1 MKKYADENDLE
12 NQKRPCEICLKEV
25 NDLVSA
31 DTGEEILEVCKE
43 CQKEIEKT
51 LN

>member
-12 NQKRPCEICLKEV
+12 NQKRPCELCLKEV
-25 NDLVSA
+25 LQLSIV
-31 DTGEEILEVCKE
+31 DTGEEILEVCPE